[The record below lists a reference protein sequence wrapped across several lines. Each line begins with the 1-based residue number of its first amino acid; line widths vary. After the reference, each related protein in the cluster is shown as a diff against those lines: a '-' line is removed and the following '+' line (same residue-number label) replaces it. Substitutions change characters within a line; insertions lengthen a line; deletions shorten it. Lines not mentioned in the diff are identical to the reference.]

1 MKIDVQTLVM
11 LTVMIFGMGGSW
23 MSIDSRLS
31 GLEKDVAKLDV
42 TERIHRIDLWIAGWE
57 AKWPALAEDLRLRR
71 LSGSAAGAYVSRAAD
86 E

>member
-1 MKIDVQTLVM
+1 MKLDIQTLVM

-42 TERIHRIDLWIAGWE
+42 TERIHGIELWIAGWE
-57 AKWPALAEDLRLRR
+57 AKWPDLAEDLRVRR
-71 LSGSAAGAYVSRAAD
+71 LRGDLALHPLGD
-86 E
+86 D